1 MDHRLKRELPL
12 HLMLIVPL
20 LVIIVFSYVPMAG
33 IIIAFQRFIPARG
46 LFGDQKWVG
55 LDNFTYVFQL
65 PSVLRALKNTIV
77 IAFLKIVFGQLTPI
91 VFALLINELF
101 NVKLKKAIQTSIYL
115 PHFLSWVILAGVL
128 IDILSPRYGLLNRL
142 LGAFGVEPVFFLGD
156 NDWFQFTMVVT
167 HVWKEFGFGT
177 IIYLAAITTID
188 PQQYEAAH
196 IDGASRWRQ
205 MWHITLPG
213 MTMIIVLIAVLNLGD
228 VLNAGFEQIF
238 NLYSPQTYETGDIL
252 DTLIY
257 RLGLLEAQFGPS
269 TAIGLF
275 KSVVSLLFISVSY
288 VLAYRLANY
297 RVF

>member
-12 HLMLIVPL
+12 HLMLIAPL
-20 LVIIVFSYVPMAG
+20 LVIFVFSYVPMAG
-33 IIIAFQRFIPARG
+33 IVIAFQRFIPARG

-55 LDNFTYVFQL
+55 FENFTYVFQL

-101 NVKLKKAIQTSIYL
+101 NVKLKKTIQTSIYL

-142 LGAFGVEPVFFLGD
+142 LGAFGIEPVFFLGD

-238 NLYSPQTYETGDIL
+238 NLYSPQTYESGDIL

>member
-1 MDHRLKRELPL
+1 MNQRLKRELPL
-12 HLMLIVPL
+12 HLMLIAPL
-20 LVIIVFSYVPMAG
+20 LVIFIFSYVPMAG
-33 IIIAFQRFIPARG
+33 IVIAFQRFIPARG

-55 LDNFTYVFQL
+55 FENFTYVFQL

-91 VFALLINELF
+91 VFALLINELV
-101 NVKLKKAIQTSIYL
+101 NVKLKKTIQTSIYL

-238 NLYSPQTYETGDIL
+238 NLYSPQTYESGDIL

-288 VLAYRLANY
+288 VLAYRLADY

>member
-12 HLMLIVPL
+12 HLMLIAPL
-20 LVIIVFSYVPMAG
+20 LVIFVFSYVPMAG
-33 IIIAFQRFIPARG
+33 IVIAFQRFIPARG

-55 LDNFTYVFQL
+55 FENFTYVFQL

-91 VFALLINELF
+91 VFALLINELL
-101 NVKLKKAIQTSIYL
+101 NLKLKKAIQTSIYL

-142 LGAFGVEPVFFLGD
+142 LGGFGIEPVFFLGD

-238 NLYSPQTYETGDIL
+238 NLYSPQTYESGDIL

-288 VLAYRLANY
+288 VLAYRLADY

>member
-1 MDHRLKRELPL
+1 
-12 HLMLIVPL
+12 MLIAPL
-20 LVIIVFSYVPMAG
+20 VVIIIFSYVPMAG
-33 IIIAFQRFIPARG
+33 IVIAFQRFIPARG
-46 LFGDQKWVG
+46 LFGDQRWVG
-55 LDNFTYVFQL
+55 FDNFVYMFQL
-65 PSVLRALKNTIV
+65 PSAVRALKNTIV

-91 VFALLINELF
+91 IFALLINELAHLR
-101 NVKLKKAIQTSIYL
+101 LKKSIQTSIYL

-128 IDILSPRYGLLNRL
+128 IDILSPRFGLVNRML
-142 LGAFGVEPVFFLGD
+142 ALFAIEPIYFLGD

-196 IDGASRWRQ
+196 IDGARRGQQ

-213 MTMIIVLIAVLNLGD
+213 MTTIIVLIAVLNLGD

-238 NLYSPQTYETGDIL
+238 NFYSPQTYESGDIL

-257 RLGLLEAQFGPS
+257 RIGLLEAQFGPS

-275 KSVVSLLFISVSY
+275 KSVVSMLFISTSY
-288 VLAYRLANY
+288 LLAYRFANY

>member
-1 MDHRLKRELPL
+1 MNQRLKRELPL
-12 HLMLIVPL
+12 HLMLIAPL
-20 LVIIVFSYVPMAG
+20 VVIFIFSYVPMAG

-46 LFGDQKWVG
+46 LFGDQRWVG
-55 LDNFTYVFQL
+55 FDNFTYVFQL
-65 PSVLRALKNTIV
+65 PSVVRALKNTIV

-91 VFALLINELF
+91 AFALLVNELL
-101 NVKLKKAIQTSIYL
+101 NLKLKKAIQTSIYL

-128 IDILSPRYGLLNRL
+128 IDLLSPRYGLLNQI
-142 LGAFGVEPVFFLGD
+142 LGGFGIEPVFFLGD

-205 MWHITLPG
+205 IWHITLPG

-238 NLYSPQTYETGDIL
+238 NLYSPQTYESGDIL

-275 KSVVSLLFISVSY
+275 KSAVSLIFISVSY
-288 VLAYRLANY
+288 FLAYRIADY

>member
-1 MDHRLKRELPL
+1 MNHRLKRELPL
-12 HLMLIVPL
+12 HLMLIAPL
-20 LVIIVFSYVPMAG
+20 LVIVIFSYVPMAG
-33 IIIAFQRFIPARG
+33 IVIAFQRFIPARG
-46 LFGDQKWVG
+46 LFGDQQWVG
-55 LDNFTYVFQL
+55 FDNFTYVFQL
-65 PSVLRALKNTIV
+65 PSVSRALKNTIV

-91 VFALLINELF
+91 AFALLINELV
-101 NVKLKKAIQTSIYL
+101 NLKLKKAIQTSIYL

-142 LGAFGVEPVFFLGD
+142 LGSFGVEPIFFLGD

-238 NLYSPQTYETGDIL
+238 NLYTPQTYESGDIL

-257 RLGLLEAQFGPS
+257 RLGLIEAQFGPS

-288 VLAYRLANY
+288 VLAYRLADY

>member
-12 HLMLIVPL
+12 HLMLIAPL
-20 LVIIVFSYVPMAG
+20 LVIFVFSYVPMAG
-33 IIIAFQRFIPARG
+33 IVIAFQRFIPARG
-46 LFGDQKWVG
+46 LFGDQRWVG
-55 LDNFTYVFQL
+55 FENFTYVFQL

-91 VFALLINELF
+91 VFALLINELV
-101 NVKLKKAIQTSIYL
+101 NVKLKKTIQTSIYL

-142 LGAFGVEPVFFLGD
+142 LGAFGIEAVFFLGD

-238 NLYSPQTYETGDIL
+238 NLYSPQTYESGDIL

-288 VLAYRLANY
+288 VLAYRVANY

>member
-1 MDHRLKRELPL
+1 MNHRLKRELPL
-12 HLMLIVPL
+12 HLMLIAPL
-20 LVIIVFSYVPMAG
+20 LVIVVFSYVPMAG
-33 IIIAFQRFIPARG
+33 IVIAFQRFIPARG

-55 LDNFTYVFQL
+55 FENFTYVFQL
-65 PSVLRALKNTIV
+65 PSVLRALRNTVV
-77 IAFLKIVFGQLTPI
+77 IAFLKIVFGQLTPL
-91 VFALLINELF
+91 VFALLLNELV
-101 NVKLKKAIQTSIYL
+101 NLKLKKAIQTSIYL

-128 IDILSPRYGLLNRL
+128 IDILSPRYGLLNRI
-142 LGAFGVEPVFFLGD
+142 LGGFGIEPVFFLGD

-188 PQQYEAAH
+188 PQQYEAAR
-196 IDGASRWRQ
+196 IDGAGRWRQ
-205 MWHITLPG
+205 TWHITLPG
-213 MTMIIVLIAVLNLGD
+213 ITMIIVLIAVLNLGD

-238 NLYSPQTYETGDIL
+238 NLYSPQTYESGDIL

-275 KSVVSLLFISVSY
+275 KSMVSLIFISASY
-288 VLAYRLANY
+288 VLAYRVADY

>member
-12 HLMLIVPL
+12 HLMLIAPL
-20 LVIIVFSYVPMAG
+20 LVIFVFSYVPMAG
-33 IIIAFQRFIPARG
+33 IVIAFQRFIPARG

-55 LDNFTYVFQL
+55 FENFTYVFQL

-91 VFALLINELF
+91 VFALLINELV
-101 NVKLKKAIQTSIYL
+101 NVKLKKTIQTSIYL

-128 IDILSPRYGLLNRL
+128 IDILSPRYGLLNQL
-142 LGAFGVEPVFFLGD
+142 LGTFGVEPVFFLGD

-238 NLYSPQTYETGDIL
+238 NLYSPQTYESGDIL

>member
-46 LFGDQKWVG
+46 LFGDQRWVG
-55 LDNFTYVFQL
+55 FDNFTYVFQL

-142 LGAFGVEPVFFLGD
+142 LGGFGIEPVFFLGD

>member
-1 MDHRLKRELPL
+1 MNHRLKRELPL
-12 HLMLIVPL
+12 HLMLIAPL
-20 LVIIVFSYVPMAG
+20 LVIVLFSYVPMGG
-33 IIIAFQRFIPARG
+33 IVIAFQRFIPARG
-46 LFGDQKWVG
+46 LFGDQEWVG
-55 LDNFTYVFQL
+55 FENFTYVFQL
-65 PSVLRALKNTIV
+65 PSVLRALRNTVV
-77 IAFLKIVFGQLTPI
+77 IAFLKIVFGQLTPL
-91 VFALLINELF
+91 VFAVLLNELV
-101 NVKLKKAIQTSIYL
+101 NLKLKKAIQTSIYL

-128 IDILSPRYGLLNRL
+128 IDILSPRYGLLNRI
-142 LGAFGVEPVFFLGD
+142 LGGFGIEPVFFLGD

-188 PQQYEAAH
+188 PQQYEAAR
-196 IDGASRWRQ
+196 IDGAGRWRQ
-205 MWHITLPG
+205 TWHITLPG
-213 MTMIIVLIAVLNLGD
+213 ITMIIVLIAVLNLGD

-238 NLYSPQTYETGDIL
+238 NLYSPQTYESGDIL

-275 KSVVSLLFISVSY
+275 KSMVSLIFISASY
-288 VLAYRLANY
+288 VLAYRVADY

>member
-12 HLMLIVPL
+12 HLMLIAPL
-20 LVIIVFSYVPMAG
+20 LVIFVFSYVPMAG
-33 IIIAFQRFIPARG
+33 IVIAFQRFIPARG

-55 LDNFTYVFQL
+55 FENFTYVFQL

-91 VFALLINELF
+91 AFALLINELI

-142 LGAFGVEPVFFLGD
+142 LGGFGIEPVFFLGD

-238 NLYSPQTYETGDIL
+238 NLYSPQTYESGDIL

-288 VLAYRLANY
+288 VLAYRLADY

>member
-12 HLMLIVPL
+12 HLMLIAPL
-20 LVIIVFSYVPMAG
+20 LVIFVFSYVPMAG
-33 IIIAFQRFIPARG
+33 IVIAFQRFIPARG

-55 LDNFTYVFQL
+55 FENFTYVFQL

-91 VFALLINELF
+91 AFALLINELV
-101 NVKLKKAIQTSIYL
+101 NVKLKKTIQTSIYL

-142 LGAFGVEPVFFLGD
+142 LGAFGIEPVFFLGD

-238 NLYSPQTYETGDIL
+238 NLYSPQTYESGDIL

-288 VLAYRLANY
+288 VLAYRLADY

>member
-1 MDHRLKRELPL
+1 MNQRLKRELPL
-12 HLMLIVPL
+12 HLMLIAPL
-20 LVIIVFSYVPMAG
+20 LVIFIFSYVPMAG
-33 IIIAFQRFIPARG
+33 IVIAFQRFIPARG

-55 LDNFTYVFQL
+55 FENFTYVFQL

-91 VFALLINELF
+91 IFALLINELV
-101 NVKLKKAIQTSIYL
+101 NVKLKKTIQTSIYL

-238 NLYSPQTYETGDIL
+238 NLYSPQTYESGDIL

-288 VLAYRLANY
+288 VLAYRLADY

>member
-12 HLMLIVPL
+12 HLMLIAPL
-20 LVIIVFSYVPMAG
+20 LVIFVFSYVPMAG
-33 IIIAFQRFIPARG
+33 IVIAFQRFIPARG
-46 LFGDQKWVG
+46 LFGDQRWVG
-55 LDNFTYVFQL
+55 FENFTYVFQL

-91 VFALLINELF
+91 VFALLINELV
-101 NVKLKKAIQTSIYL
+101 NVKLKKTIQTSIYL

-142 LGAFGVEPVFFLGD
+142 LGAFGIEPVFFLGD

-238 NLYSPQTYETGDIL
+238 NLYSPQTYESGDIL

-288 VLAYRLANY
+288 VLAYRLADY

>member
-12 HLMLIVPL
+12 HLMLIAPL
-20 LVIIVFSYVPMAG
+20 LVIFIFSYVPMAG
-33 IIIAFQRFIPARG
+33 IVIAFQRFIPARG

-55 LDNFTYVFQL
+55 FENFTYVFQL

-91 VFALLINELF
+91 VFALLINELV
-101 NVKLKKAIQTSIYL
+101 NVKLKKTIQTSIYL

-142 LGAFGVEPVFFLGD
+142 LGGFGIEPVFFLGD

-238 NLYSPQTYETGDIL
+238 NLYSPQTYESGDIL

-288 VLAYRLANY
+288 VLAYRLADY

>member
-12 HLMLIVPL
+12 HLMLIAPL
-20 LVIIVFSYVPMAG
+20 LVIFVFSYVPMAG
-33 IIIAFQRFIPARG
+33 IVIAFQRFIPARG

-55 LDNFTYVFQL
+55 FENFTYVFQL

-91 VFALLINELF
+91 VFALLINELV
-101 NVKLKKAIQTSIYL
+101 NVKLKKTIQTSIYL

-142 LGAFGVEPVFFLGD
+142 LGAFAIEPVFFLGD

-238 NLYSPQTYETGDIL
+238 NLYSPQTYESGDIL

-288 VLAYRLANY
+288 VLAYRLADY

>member
-1 MDHRLKRELPL
+1 MNHRLKRELPL
-12 HLMLIVPL
+12 HLMLIAPL
-20 LVIIVFSYVPMAG
+20 LVIFIFSYVPMAG
-33 IIIAFQRFIPARG
+33 IVIAFQRFIPARG
-46 LFGDQKWVG
+46 LFGDQRWVG
-55 LDNFTYVFQL
+55 FDNFTYVFQL
-65 PSVLRALKNTIV
+65 PSVLRALKNTIS
-77 IAFLKIVFGQLTPI
+77 IALLKIVFGQLTPI
-91 VFALLINELF
+91 AFALLINELL
-101 NVKLKKAIQTSIYL
+101 NLKLKKAIQTSIYL

-142 LGAFGVEPVFFLGD
+142 LGGFGIEPVFFLGD
-156 NDWFQFTMVVT
+156 NDWFQFTLVIT

-213 MTMIIVLIAVLNLGD
+213 TTMIIVLIAVLNLGD

-238 NLYSPQTYETGDIL
+238 NLYSPQTYESGDIL

-275 KSVVSLLFISVSY
+275 KSVVSLIFISVSY
-288 VLAYRLANY
+288 FLAYRLADY

>member
-46 LFGDQKWVG
+46 LFGDQRWVG
-55 LDNFTYVFQL
+55 LENFTYVFQL

-91 VFALLINELF
+91 VFALLINELI

>member
-12 HLMLIVPL
+12 HLMLIAPL
-20 LVIIVFSYVPMAG
+20 VVIFVFSYVPMAG
-33 IIIAFQRFIPARG
+33 IVIAFQRFIPARG

-55 LDNFTYVFQL
+55 FENFTYVFQL

-91 VFALLINELF
+91 VFALLINELV
-101 NVKLKKAIQTSIYL
+101 NVKLKKTIQTSIYL

-142 LGAFGVEPVFFLGD
+142 LGGFGIEPVFFLGD

-238 NLYSPQTYETGDIL
+238 NLYSPQTYESGDIL

>member
-12 HLMLIVPL
+12 HLMLIAPL
-20 LVIIVFSYVPMAG
+20 LVIFVFSYVPMAG
-33 IIIAFQRFIPARG
+33 IVIAFQRFIPARG

-55 LDNFTYVFQL
+55 FENFTYVFQL

-91 VFALLINELF
+91 VFALLINELV
-101 NVKLKKAIQTSIYL
+101 NVKLKKTIQTSIYL

-128 IDILSPRYGLLNRL
+128 IDILSPRYGLLNQL
-142 LGAFGVEPVFFLGD
+142 LGTFGVEPVFFLGD

-238 NLYSPQTYETGDIL
+238 NLYSPQTYESGDIL

-288 VLAYRLANY
+288 VLAYRVANY

>member
-1 MDHRLKRELPL
+1 MDQRLKRELPL
-12 HLMLIVPL
+12 HLMLIAPL
-20 LVIIVFSYVPMAG
+20 VVIFIFSYVPMAG
-33 IIIAFQRFIPARG
+33 IVIAFQRFIPARG
-46 LFGDQKWVG
+46 LFGDQRWVG
-55 LDNFTYVFQL
+55 FDNFTYVFQL

-77 IAFLKIVFGQLTPI
+77 IAFLKIVFGQLPPI
-91 VFALLINELF
+91 AFALLINELL
-101 NVKLKKAIQTSIYL
+101 NLKLKKAIQTSIYL

-142 LGAFGVEPVFFLGD
+142 LGGFGIEPVFFLGD

-196 IDGASRWRQ
+196 IDGAGRWRQ
-205 MWHITLPG
+205 VWHITLPG

-238 NLYSPQTYETGDIL
+238 NLYSPQTYESGDIL

-257 RLGLLEAQFGPS
+257 RLGLIEAQFGPS

-275 KSVVSLLFISVSY
+275 KSAVSLIFISVSY
-288 VLAYRLANY
+288 VLAYRVADY

>member
-12 HLMLIVPL
+12 HLMLIAPL
-20 LVIIVFSYVPMAG
+20 LVIFVFSYVPMAG
-33 IIIAFQRFIPARG
+33 IVIAFQRFIPARG

-55 LDNFTYVFQL
+55 FENFTYVFQL

-91 VFALLINELF
+91 VFALLINELV
-101 NVKLKKAIQTSIYL
+101 NVKLKKTIQTSIYL

-142 LGAFGVEPVFFLGD
+142 LGAFGIEPVFFLGD

-238 NLYSPQTYETGDIL
+238 NLYSPQTYESGDIL

>member
-1 MDHRLKRELPL
+1 MDHRLKREFPL

-46 LFGDQKWVG
+46 LFGDQRWVG
-55 LDNFTYVFQL
+55 FDNFTYVFQL

-142 LGAFGVEPVFFLGD
+142 LGGFGIEPVFFLGD

-205 MWHITLPG
+205 IWHITLPG

-275 KSVVSLLFISVSY
+275 KSLVSLLFISVSY
-288 VLAYRLANY
+288 VLAYRLADY

>member
-1 MDHRLKRELPL
+1 MNHRLKRELPL
-12 HLMLIVPL
+12 HLMLIAPL
-20 LVIIVFSYVPMAG
+20 LVIVVFSYVPMAG
-33 IIIAFQRFIPARG
+33 IVIAFQRFIPARG

-55 LDNFTYVFQL
+55 FENFTYVFQL
-65 PSVLRALKNTIV
+65 PSVLRAFRNTVV
-77 IAFLKIVFGQLTPI
+77 IAFLKIVFGQLTPL
-91 VFALLINELF
+91 VFALLLNELV
-101 NVKLKKAIQTSIYL
+101 NLRLKKAIQTSIYL

-128 IDILSPRYGLLNRL
+128 IDILSPRYGLLNRI
-142 LGAFGVEPVFFLGD
+142 LGGFGIEPVFFLGD

-188 PQQYEAAH
+188 PQQYEAAR
-196 IDGASRWRQ
+196 IDGAGRWRQ
-205 MWHITLPG
+205 TWHITLPG
-213 MTMIIVLIAVLNLGD
+213 ITMIIVLIAVLNLGD

-238 NLYSPQTYETGDIL
+238 NLYSPQTYESGDIL

-275 KSVVSLLFISVSY
+275 KSMVSLIFISASY
-288 VLAYRLANY
+288 VLAYRVADY